1 LSSRPPEHQQ
11 PLREIAVIFIRRKAV
26 VGGQTRQDMSATET
40 NGKALNP
47 GALLSGKPGFQRL
60 SKAAL
65 SRSRFLRLAA
75 AALLP
80 FVGLRLSAAA
90 ALNPEL
96 AQNSGA
102 AEAKDAAPPGR
113 MGAILVSEF
122 GPVKIHS
129 YLSPADGLRVN
140 TQVVEGPNAVVIFD
154 GQLLLPY
161 ADEVAS
167 YVQTLGKPVDR
178 IILSHAHTDHWGG
191 LQVLTERF
199 PNARVFALDG
209 IADQIRTRGPARL
222 DGLRRT
228 YGDKVA
234 TKVTVPTETITEG
247 PQRIDGVTYDFKRFV
262 DGESDLQLAAL
273 LPDQKVL
280 MAFDLVFSPNQHAFT
295 GANHVD
301 HWMIVLESLKAL
313 QGYDAII
320 IGHDTPVSRSAIDST
335 MSYIKRAE
343 EIHAASADAKTYSE
357 NLKAAFP
364 DLQQAGFVD
373 LSASYLYTAP
383 H

>member
-1 LSSRPPEHQQ
+1 MLSS
-11 PLREIAVIFIRRKAV
+11 
-26 VGGQTRQDMSATET
+26 
-40 NGKALNP
+40 N
-47 GALLSGKPGFQRL
+47 SGFKRL
-60 SKAAL
+60 SRAAL
-65 SRSRFLRLAA
+65 SRSQFLKVGAGEPLPLA
-75 AALLP
+75 
-80 FVGLRLSAAA
+80 GLRLSAAA
-90 ALNPEL
+90 AN
-96 AQNSGA
+96 GDA
-102 AEAKDAAPPGR
+102 AEPKQAVAPAR
-113 MGAILVSEF
+113 MGSILVNQF

-129 YLSPADGLRVN
+129 YLSPTDGFHVN
-140 TQVVEGPNAVVIFD
+140 TQMIEGKTAVVIFD

-161 ADEVAS
+161 SDEIAS

-178 IILSHAHTDHWGG
+178 IILSHGHTDHSVG

-199 PNARVFALDG
+199 PDARVFALDG
-209 IADQIRTRGPARL
+209 IADQVRARGPARL

-247 PQRIDGVTYDFKRFV
+247 PQRIDAVTYDFKRFV

-273 LPDQKVL
+273 LPEQKVL

-295 GANHVD
+295 GANHFD

-313 QGYDAII
+313 QGYDTIT
-320 IGHDTPVSRSAIDST
+320 IGHDTPVHRYAIDST
-335 MSYIKRAE
+335 ITYVKRAKA
-343 EIHAASADAKTYSE
+343 IHTVSADAKTYSE

-364 DLQQAGFVD
+364 GLQQAGFVD
-373 LSASYLYTAP
+373 LSASYLYAAP

>member
-1 LSSRPPEHQQ
+1 MP
-11 PLREIAVIFIRRKAV
+11 
-26 VGGQTRQDMSATET
+26 
-40 NGKALNP
+40 
-47 GALLSGKPGFQRL
+47 SGNSGFQRL
-60 SKAAL
+60 SQAAL

-75 AALLP
+75 GALLP
-80 FVGLRLSAAA
+80 FVGWRLSAAA
-90 ALNPEL
+90 AANHEL
-96 AQNSGA
+96 AQKTDA
-102 AEAKDAAPPGR
+102 PATKDAAPAGR
-113 MGAILVSEF
+113 LGSILVSQF

-129 YLSPADGLRVN
+129 YLSPADGLQVN
-140 TQVVEGPNAVVIFD
+140 TQMIEGPNAVVIFD
-154 GQLLLPY
+154 GQLLLTY

-199 PNARVFALDG
+199 PDARVFALDG
-209 IADQIRTRGPARL
+209 VAEQVRAKGPARL

-228 YGDKVA
+228 YGDRAA

-247 PQRIDGVTYDFKRFV
+247 LQRIDGVSYEFKRFV
-262 DGESDLQLAAL
+262 DAESDLQLAAL
-273 LPDQKVL
+273 LPEQKVL
-280 MAFDLVFSPNQHAFT
+280 MAFDLVFSPNEHAFT
-295 GANHVD
+295 GANHFD

-313 QGYDAII
+313 QGYDTIT
-320 IGHDTPVSRSAIDST
+320 IGHDTPVDRSAIDST
-335 MSYIKRAE
+335 MTYVKRAK
-343 EIHAASADAKTYSE
+343 EIHSADAKTYSE

-373 LSASYLYTAP
+373 LSASYLYAAP

>member
-1 LSSRPPEHQQ
+1 MLS
-11 PLREIAVIFIRRKAV
+11 
-26 VGGQTRQDMSATET
+26 
-40 NGKALNP
+40 NN
-47 GALLSGKPGFQRL
+47 SGVERL
-60 SKAAL
+60 SHAAL

-75 AALLP
+75 GSLLP
-80 FVGLRLSAAA
+80 FVGLRLSVAAA
-90 ALNPEL
+90 PNPEL
-96 AQNSGA
+96 AQNSGSPGT
-102 AEAKDAAPPGR
+102 KDRAAPGR
-113 MGAILVSEF
+113 IGAILVSRF
-122 GPVKIHS
+122 GPIKIHS
-129 YLSPADGLRVN
+129 YLSPAEGLHVN
-140 TQVVEGPNAVVIFD
+140 TQMVEGPNAVVIFD
-154 GQLLLPY
+154 AQLLLPY

-167 YVQTLGKPVDR
+167 YAQTLGKPVER

-199 PNARVFALDG
+199 PDARVFALDG
-209 IADQIRTRGPARL
+209 IADQIRARGPARL
-222 DGLRRT
+222 DGLSRT
-228 YGDKVA
+228 YGDKAA

-295 GANHVD
+295 GANQFD

-313 QGYDAII
+313 QGYDTII
-320 IGHDTPVSRSAIDST
+320 IGHDTPVGRSAIDST
-335 MSYIKRAE
+335 MTYLKRAK

-357 NLKAAFP
+357 HLKAAFP

-373 LSASYLYTAP
+373 LSASYLYATP